1 MDGLVF
7 EDDISGG
14 AVGFCGE
21 VGSKAEGLSGK
32 AGRVGAIQQNNGQGP
47 AILLC
52 VFNPCRS
59 AFPTNL

>member
-21 VGSKAEGLSGK
+21 VGSKAEGFSGK
-32 AGRVGAIQQNNGQGP
+32 AGRVGAIQQNHGQGP

-52 VFNPCRS
+52 VFYP
-59 AFPTNL
+59 L

>member
-14 AVGFCGE
+14 AVGILGE
-21 VGSKAEGLSGK
+21 VGNKAEGLSGK
-32 AGRVGAIQQNNGQGP
+32 TGRVGAIQQNNGQGP

-52 VFNPCRS
+52 VFNPCRFS
-59 AFPTNL
+59 FPTNL